1 MYGDHGGV
9 GSMGRLG
16 LIVFIEVLADTIQV
30 FFAYIRRNQVKQQ
43 LDIALGNHLARWEE
57 TG

>member
-1 MYGDHGGV
+1 MYEDHGGE

-30 FFAYIRRNQVKQQ
+30 FFAYVRRNQVKQQ
-43 LDIALGNHLARWEE
+43 RDIALSDHLA
-57 TG
+57 